1 MGGEAM
7 TGARRRKRRSA
18 GRCTPLGILLR
29 GIGLMT
35 ILCLLEFHRPAAGQI
50 SGTPTEAPRP
60 SAGWSNIE
68 VKPGAPVRP
77 SPPADAPPQTT
88 SAPVAR
94 AIALEGD
101 EQQSTVIVTLS
112 RVTSYDVQLLE
123 SPPRLVIDL
132 AGLEFRLPPG
142 AGQEGRGLV
151 QRFRA
156 GLLAPGQARI
166 VLDLAG
172 PARVVRSETEP
183 RRGARPP
190 RLVVD
195 LAATDAATFAALART
210 PVADGS
216 RLKARIFD
224 DQKVRPGGG
233 VRTGLPVIVID
244 PGHGGV
250 DPGAIGP
257 KNTYEKNVVLGVA
270 RRLRDVL
277 KATGRYEVILTRNS
291 DTFVSL
297 AARVELSQRN
307 GADLFISLHADALAH
322 VPGNDSVRGATIY
335 TLSERASDEAARLLA
350 EKENAADILAGVEE
364 ASTPTGEEVK
374 GILFDLMRRE
384 TANFSAELAGL
395 LVENLRS
402 RVTLTRETHRSAAF
416 QVLRQP
422 QAPAVLIELG
432 YLSNAAD
439 EQLLT
444 SAAWQKK
451 IAEGVATSVE
461 RYFARR
467 VAGKR

>member
-1 MGGEAM
+1 MGREAM
-7 TGARRRKRRSA
+7 TGGGGCRRRPA
-18 GRCTPLGILLR
+18 GCCTGLRIMLR
-29 GIGLMT
+29 GIGLMA
-35 ILCLLEFHRPAAGQI
+35 ILGLLAFPGPVAAQN
-50 SGTPTEAPRP
+50 SGTPTESPKP
-60 SAGWSNIE
+60 GTGWSNIE
-68 VKPGAPVRP
+68 VTPGPPARP
-77 SPPADAPPQTT
+77 SQAAGDPPKAAAAPLATG
-88 SAPVAR
+88 
-94 AIALEGD
+94 IALEGD
-101 EQQSTVIVTLS
+101 EQQSTVVVTLS

-132 AGLEFRLPPG
+132 VGLEFRLPPG
-142 AGQEGRGLV
+142 TGQEGRGLV

-183 RRGARPP
+183 RRGSRPP

-224 DQKVRPGGG
+224 DQKVLPGGG
-233 VRTGLPVIVID
+233 VRTGLPVVVID

-270 RRLRDVL
+270 RRLRDLL

-297 AARVELSQRN
+297 AARVELSQKN

-364 ASTPTGEEVK
+364 ASTPTGDEVK

-384 TANFSAELAGL
+384 SANFSAELAGL
-395 LVENLRS
+395 LVQNLRS
-402 RVTLTRETHRSAAF
+402 RVTLTREAHRSAAF

-451 IAEGVATSVE
+451 IAEGVAASIE

-467 VAGKR
+467 VAGNR

>member
-1 MGGEAM
+1 MAVTLAAAAM
-7 TGARRRKRRSA
+7 ALPASV
-18 GRCTPLGILLR
+18 LGQP
-29 GIGLMT
+29 T
-35 ILCLLEFHRPAAGQI
+35 TSPEPPPAA
-50 SGTPTEAPRP
+50 TP
-60 SAGWSNIE
+60 GWSNIE
-68 VKPGAPVRP
+68 IVPGRPERPAQQATGAPQ
-77 SPPADAPPQTT
+77 PAAAPLAT
-88 SAPVAR
+88 S
-94 AIALEGD
+94 IALEGD
-101 EQQSTVIVTLS
+101 EQQTTIVVTLS
-112 RVTSYDVQLLE
+112 RVATYDVQLLE

-132 AGLEFRLPPG
+132 AGVEFRLPPG
-142 AGQEGRGLV
+142 MGQDGRGLV
-151 QRFRA
+151 ERFRA

-166 VLDLAG
+166 VLDLAK

-183 RRGARPP
+183 RRGSRPP

-195 LAATDAATFAALART
+195 LAMTDAATFAALART

-224 DQKVRPGGG
+224 DHKVSPGGS
-233 VRTGLPVIVID
+233 VRKGLPVVVID

-270 RRLRDVL
+270 RKLRDLL
-277 KATGRYEVILTRNS
+277 KATGRYEVILTRNT

-307 GADLFISLHADALAH
+307 GADLFISLHADALAQ
-322 VPGNDSVRGATIY
+322 VPGNDNVRGATVY

-364 ASTPTGEEVK
+364 ASTPTGDEVK

-384 TANFSAELAGL
+384 SANFSAELAGL

-402 RVTLTRETHRSAAF
+402 RVTLTREAHRSAAF

-422 QAPAVLIELG
+422 QVPAVLVELG
-432 YLSNAAD
+432 YLSNVAD

-451 IAEGVATSVE
+451 IAEGLAASVE
-461 RYFARR
+461 RYFTRR
-467 VAGKR
+467 VAGGK